1 MARGQNGTTLAPR
14 AAPARDA
21 APTLSAELRPRQRP
35 APSKL
40 RYGYP
45 RTQCGTARGHLRVN
59 PPPCISVYTSRME
72 PVVTTQWAPNAVEQT
87 REIEDFD
94 AVMRLYWPR
103 VFRYA
108 LASLRDRDAAE
119 SLAQDCF
126 LKAYRARERFRGEAS
141 LGTWLMQIAVNL
153 VRDSMRSRRLRF
165 WNRTRAAAPDFDLVS
180 QSLVDRG
187 SSPEDAAAAKE
198 RVAAIW
204 SVVETLSER
213 QRTVFLL
220 RFVEDLDLLEIAAV
234 TGLREGT
241 VKVHLFRALETVR
254 KRMGEI
260 Q

>member
-1 MARGQNGTTLAPR
+1 
-14 AAPARDA
+14 
-21 APTLSAELRPRQRP
+21 
-35 APSKL
+35 
-40 RYGYP
+40 
-45 RTQCGTARGHLRVN
+45 
-59 PPPCISVYTSRME
+59 ME
-72 PVVTTQWAPNAVEQT
+72 PVVTTRWAPNAVGLTPEL
-87 REIEDFD
+87 EDFD
-94 AVMRLYWPR
+94 AVMREYWPR

-126 LKAYRARERFRGEAS
+126 LKAYRGRERFRGEAS
-141 LGTWLMQIAVNL
+141 LSTWLMQIAVNL

-180 QSLVDRG
+180 QSLADRG

-220 RFVEDLDLLEIAAV
+220 RFVEDLDLLEIVAV

-254 KRMGEI
+254 KRMGES